1 MDTVPR
7 LTDEANKP
15 LSEEVQEQLKH
26 LIENRE
32 TRKYAQRYIDTKTDV
47 ERKKIIDAAMELY
60 PIQLS

>member
-1 MDTVPR
+1 LDTVPL
-7 LTDEANKP
+7 LTDEAGEF
-15 LSEEVQEQLKH
+15 LSDEVQEQLKH

-47 ERKKIIDAAMELY
+47 ERKKIIDAAMALH